1 MNEYRD
7 TFRNL
12 VVWQK
17 AKELTLAVYKCSESF
32 PSQEKFGLTSQI
44 RRSSGSVMANIAEGN
59 ERRKSGDRGHFFIM
73 AKSSLTEVDCW
84 IELAYELKYVTEE
97 NYKKCIELINKTS
110 FLLLRF
116 MEAQK

>member
-17 AKELTLAVYKCSESF
+17 AKELTLCVYKCSEFF
-32 PSQEKFGLTSQI
+32 PTYEKFGLTSQI

-59 ERRKSGDRGHFFIM
+59 ERRKSGDRGHFFII

-84 IELAYELKYVTEE
+84 IELAYELKYLTEE

-116 MEAQK
+116 MESQH